1 MYFKRAVYVL
11 LYRFLFGM
19 VFMQFVEA
27 PFELQREQLLLL
39 LLLLPFELQREHVF
53 CAGHVR
59 GIGVATVSA
68 HKASF
73 KAQSKYFKIIKAI
86 KVFQHN
92 QSICAQDLFKAI
104 KVLKNNQII
113 SSPHQCQ
120 GW

>member
-1 MYFKRAVYVL
+1 
-11 LYRFLFGM
+11 
-19 VFMQFVEA
+19 MQFIEA
-27 PFELQREQLLLL
+27 PFELE
-39 LLLLPFELQREHVF
+39 REHVF

-59 GIGVATVSA
+59 GVGVATVSA

-104 KVLKNNQII
+104 KVLKNNQSI

>member
-1 MYFKRAVYVL
+1 
-11 LYRFLFGM
+11 M

-39 LLLLPFELQREHVF
+39 LLLPFELQREHVF

-59 GIGVATVSA
+59 GVGVATVSA

-86 KVFQHN
+86 KVFQHD
-92 QSICAQDLFKAI
+92 QSICAQDL
-104 KVLKNNQII
+104 LQSNQSI
-113 SSPHQCQ
+113 QK
-120 GW
+120 

>member
-1 MYFKRAVYVL
+1 
-11 LYRFLFGM
+11 
-19 VFMQFVEA
+19 MQFVEA

-39 LLLLPFELQREHVF
+39 LILLPFELQREHVF

-104 KVLKNNQII
+104 KVFKKSQSI